1 MSSSAEKVER
11 PRAVRVRVIHDELAV
26 ALEDGRTIAVPLA
39 WYPRLA
45 QATPEERDAWTL
57 IGGGTGIHWA
67 AVDEDISVDALL
79 QGMASGESRDS
90 FERWL
95 SRRH

>member
-11 PRAVRVRVIHDELAV
+11 PRAVRVSVTQDKLAV
-26 ALEDGRTIAVPLA
+26 ALDDGRTITVPLP

-45 QATPEERDAWTL
+45 HATSEERDAWTL

-79 QGMASGESRDS
+79 HGMPSGESRDS

-95 SRRH
+95 SRR